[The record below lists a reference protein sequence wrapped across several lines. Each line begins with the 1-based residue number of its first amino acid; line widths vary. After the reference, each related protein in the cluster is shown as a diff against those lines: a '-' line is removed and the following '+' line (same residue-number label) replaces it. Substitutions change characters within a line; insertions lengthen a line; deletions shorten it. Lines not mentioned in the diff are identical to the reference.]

1 MPRYGDLTNRLGTGL
16 SRTSLNAVKRKS
28 NFRKYSSTYSGE
40 EGWLLQRAEKGAEM
54 LCAPQA
60 SSTLSY
66 WLILPVSPPPSNT
79 VRYGGSEADVRATAV
94 EFLAERLPA
103 ARCLACSRLP
113 LRRSHSAGHQEGPLS
128 GCSWAP

>member
-94 EFLAERLPA
+94 ESPAELLVERLPA
-103 ARCLACSRLP
+103 ARCLACSRWLGWSPPCLARRP
-113 LRRSHSAGHQEGPLS
+113 LRR
-128 GCSWAP
+128 